1 MAAKQSLAAGQKA
14 KEKKQKIILAVG
26 GVLFLALLAFQ
37 APKVLAMMNAKP
49 PPLPPGVVVQPPNGF
64 ATPPAGA
71 PLAAPTLSGTSPT
84 ASGAVSD
91 DGIVDA
97 SAISAAPASGQLVS
111 FGRFASKDPFAPQVD
126 TSPGAGSGDT
136 GSDGTGT
143 PKPVPPVGPLGPGPG
158 LGAGPTPPPVTAPLP
173 TTALISINGVPEIVA
188 IGKDFP
194 AAEPVFH
201 LVALTRTTAK
211 IAIAGGSYADGAAT
225 VTLKKSN
232 SLTLENTADGARY
245 VLRLLAFD
253 PPATAVPAT
262 APPPVTSPTAAP
274 LATSTTQTSTTTLTP

>member
-1 MAAKQSLAAGQKA
+1 MAKPSLAAAEKA
-14 KEKKQKIILAVG
+14 KQKKQKVILAVG
-26 GVLFLALLAFQ
+26 GVLLLALLAFQ

-49 PPLPPGVVVQPPNGF
+49 PPLPPGAVVQPPNGF
-64 ATPPAGA
+64 PTPAAGA

-84 ASGAVSD
+84 AAGAVSG

-126 TSPGAGSGDT
+126 TKPGAGVADSGDQG
-136 GSDGTGT
+136 GSST
-143 PKPVPPVGPLGPGPG
+143 PTPVPPVGPLGPG
-158 LGAGPTPPPVTAPLP
+158 AGPTPPPVAGPLP

-188 IGKDFP
+188 LGKDFP
-194 AAEPVFH
+194 AAEAVFH

-225 VTLKKSN
+225 VTLKKGK
-232 SLTLENTADGARY
+232 SLTLENTADGSRY

-253 PPATAVPAT
+253 PPATAVPAVAT
-262 APPPVTSPTAAP
+262 AP
-274 LATSTTQTSTTTLTP
+274 ATSTNQTATQTTTTALTP

>member
-1 MAAKQSLAAGQKA
+1 MAKQSLAAEQKA
-14 KEKKQKIILAVG
+14 KQKKQKTIVAVG
-26 GVLFLALLAFQ
+26 GVLLLALLAFQ

-49 PPLPPGVVVQPPNGF
+49 PPLPPGAVVQPPNGF
-64 ATPPAGA
+64 PTPAAGA

-84 ASGAVSD
+84 ASGAVSG

-126 TSPGAGSGDT
+126 TSPGAGAGAGDT
-136 GSDGTGT
+136 GSSGGST
-143 PKPVPPVGPLGPGPG
+143 PKPVPPVGPLGPGSG
-158 LGAGPTPPPVTAPLP
+158 SGAGPTPPPVAGPLP

-188 IGKDFP
+188 LGKDFP
-194 AAEPVFH
+194 AAEAVFH

-225 VTLKKSN
+225 VTLKKGK
-232 SLTLENTADGARY
+232 SLTLENTADGSRY

-253 PPATAVPAT
+253 PPATAVPAATT
-262 APPPVTSPTAAP
+262 AP
-274 LATSTTQTSTTTLTP
+274 ATSTNQTATTQTTTTALTP